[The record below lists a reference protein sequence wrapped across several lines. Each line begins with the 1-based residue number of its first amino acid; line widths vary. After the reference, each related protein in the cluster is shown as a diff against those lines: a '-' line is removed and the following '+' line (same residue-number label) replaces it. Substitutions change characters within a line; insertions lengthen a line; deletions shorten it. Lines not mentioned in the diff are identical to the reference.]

1 MAFPSHHRNHSPAG
15 MSPFVAG
22 PRASTGMVQ
31 LGSSVDPYEQPMRYY
46 EYADYPSDAGYA
58 STAYRHYPSHHS
70 PVEARPISTQHLRDP
85 GQSVKKRTEY
95 AIEPQHGHRS
105 RSNTASAV
113 DIYQNGARLS
123 VSTHHG
129 PAIHSGYGRAASP
142 LAASSGHYVTPA
154 SSNYNGRHRRVYSTD
169 YASDTGRLASHN
181 RVKHRSG
188 PRTHHAPPSRQHR
201 VYDNKKGNEIDTHNA
216 YSYTTPREQFDRDYP
231 VDPRPRHPSGRTP
244 HERPMSMTAT
254 ELAAWTHHREGP
266 SRPHLTGREH
276 ERLAREEQPRS
287 ARPVH
292 DEYLSR
298 ELSNIKQP
306 LRELPNMR
314 LGPNRSQTVHD
325 EYPSRELSNIKQPY
339 RELPN
344 MRGGPD
350 RPQVVAPRG
359 SDDGSES
366 FGDTHRN
373 RHRRDYGSHHEGDR
387 ARHDDRHDDDRHDDR
402 PSRAHHN
409 GVNEGALVGL
419 GTATL
424 GHDYSDMSNY
434 DDYRPASRQHR
445 RPRDPKR
452 NYNATESTSRE
463 LIEGVPSGP
472 GNDKQL
478 YLEPA
483 DHDRQ
488 RRHHRSPSKRH
499 PRAGHASDSDGFT
512 DDEDLRRYQ
521 REPSAAPHHKNS
533 SEDQS
538 DDNHTAIRRRPPR
551 ERSHVRSRSRSRSS
565 DDDSKNGGRNVV
577 AVDPRPHK
585 DLEVKPK
592 GILKKPRTSFPE
604 EPNPVREGVA
614 PLKDADNSGVPP
626 GARWTKIDRR
636 LVNPS
641 ALRLAGERFEE
652 REDYVIVL
660 KVLSVE
666 KIEELAAATRAIRDA
681 RSKESVRDRRQR
693 RDEHRRDGHHYD
705 SSSSDDEDEDDHDHR
720 HESLQIEAPPMPGAF
735 DLPER
740 PRQQK

>member
-1 MAFPSHHRNHSPAG
+1 MAFPSHHRNNSPAG
-15 MSPFVAG
+15 MSRFVAG

-31 LGSSVDPYEQPMRYY
+31 LGSSVDPYEQPRRYY
-46 EYADYPSDAGYA
+46 DYADYPSDAGYA
-58 STAYRHYPSHHS
+58 STAYRHYPSHRS
-70 PVEARPISTQHLRDP
+70 PVEARPISTQHFRDP
-85 GQSVKKRTEY
+85 TQSVKKRTEY
-95 AIEPQHGHRS
+95 AIEPQHGSRS

-113 DIYQNGARLS
+113 DIYQNQGRLS

-129 PAIHSGYGRAASP
+129 PVIHSSYGRAASP

-154 SSNYNGRHRRVYSTD
+154 SAHTDGRHRRVYSTD
-169 YASDTGRLASHN
+169 YASDTGRLASQN

-188 PRTHHAPPSRQHR
+188 HRSHHEAPPSRQHR
-201 VYDNKKGNEIDTHNA
+201 VYGRQKGNEIDTHNA

-231 VDPRPRHPSGRTP
+231 AASHPRRSSGRTP
-244 HERPMSMTAT
+244 HERPVSMTAT
-254 ELAAWTHHREGP
+254 ELSAWEHHRNGR
-266 SRPHLTGREH
+266 SRPHPTGREL
-276 ERLAREEQPRS
+276 ERVAREEQPRS

-292 DEYLSR
+292 DEYTSR
-298 ELSNIKQP
+298 DLANIKQP
-306 LRELPNMR
+306 SRELPNTR
-314 LGPNRSQTVHD
+314 T
-325 EYPSRELSNIKQPY
+325 
-339 RELPN
+339 
-344 MRGGPD
+344 GPD
-350 RPQVVAPRG
+350 RPQTVAHHG
-359 SDDGSES
+359 SDDGSDS
-366 FGDTHRN
+366 FGDSYRN
-373 RHRRDYGSHHEGDR
+373 RHRRDYGSYHEGDR
-387 ARHDDRHDDDRHDDR
+387 ARHDGRHDDRHDDGH
-402 PSRAHHN
+402 SHAHHN

-419 GTATL
+419 GTAAL
-424 GHDYSDMSNY
+424 GHGYSDMSNY
-434 DDYRPASRQHR
+434 DDYHPASRQHR
-445 RPRDPKR
+445 RPCDPKR
-452 NYNATESTSRE
+452 YGPTESTSRE
-463 LIEGVPSGP
+463 LIEGVPSSP
-472 GNDKQL
+472 ENDKQL

-488 RRHHRSPSKRH
+488 RRHPRSTSHKTS
-499 PRAGHASDSDGFT
+499 RAAHASESDGFT

-521 REPSAAPHHKNS
+521 REPSAAPRHKSS
-533 SEDQS
+533 SEDHS

-551 ERSHVRSRSRSRSS
+551 ERSHVRSPSRSRSS
-565 DDDSKNGGRNVV
+565 DDDSKNGGKKVI
-577 AVDPRPHK
+577 AVEPRLHK
-585 DLEVKPK
+585 EPEVKPK
-592 GILKKPRTSFPE
+592 GILKKPRPSFPE

-705 SSSSDDEDEDDHDHR
+705 SSSTDDEDEDEHDDHR
-720 HESLQIEAPPMPGAF
+720 HESLQIEAAPMPGSF

-740 PRQQK
+740 PRLPN